1 VPRPR
6 YAEIAACYI
15 RRKSLKHDPNTATL
29 AGISLVERD
38 ELSSTEASERMKVAR
53 FAEVAL
59 KAQEKAASR
68 KMNPKD
74 AWYEAALENM
84 ASVSSRLKGCP
95 REAFLGLCAAGIV
108 RGIPGKPYTD
118 SKDNKRYAIKAVE
131 LHRSEPNLGYDT
143 AAGLWNRV
151 LKELKKEKVHH
162 NQQMHVVL
170 ALWTRGLIQK

>member
-1 VPRPR
+1 
-6 YAEIAACYI
+6 
-15 RRKSLKHDPNTATL
+15 
-29 AGISLVERD
+29 
-38 ELSSTEASERMKVAR
+38 MKVAQ

-74 AWYEAALENM
+74 AWYEAALENI
-84 ASVSSRLKGCP
+84 ASVSSRSKGCP
-95 REAFLGLCAAGIV
+95 REAFLGLCAEGVV
-108 RGIPGKPYTD
+108 RGIPRKPYTD

-131 LHRSEPNLGYDT
+131 LLRSEPNLGHDT
-143 AAGLWNRV
+143 GAGLWNRV

-170 ALWTRGLIQK
+170 ALWTRGLIQNQTSQSRRG